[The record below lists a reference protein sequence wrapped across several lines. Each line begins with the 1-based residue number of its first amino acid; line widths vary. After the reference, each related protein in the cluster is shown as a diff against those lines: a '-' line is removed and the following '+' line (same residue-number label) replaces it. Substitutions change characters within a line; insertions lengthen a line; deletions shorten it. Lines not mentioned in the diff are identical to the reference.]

1 MIMAVNINRA
11 SGSDARFGLVG
22 KAAGT
27 PAPTAKPRELAKP
40 AAAIKALPR
49 SSHS

>member
-11 SGSDARFGLVG
+11 SGSDARFGLAG
-22 KAAGT
+22 KAVGT
-27 PAPTAKPRELAKP
+27 PVPVAKPKELAKP
-40 AAAIKALPR
+40 TAAIKALPR